1 MFSLGYLI
9 SGIIIGFSIAAP
21 VGPIGLLCIQRT
33 VMNGV
38 RSGLSS
44 GLGAA
49 SADAIYGAIAG
60 IGIGIISTFLIT
72 ESAWIQL
79 TGGIALFA
87 IGIRIYFKETSR
99 EKKEPGASRN
109 RELKNYFSTFVLT
122 LANPITILSF
132 MAIFTS
138 LGIAGSEDKVV
149 SAGFLIVGVFTG
161 SSLWWVFLTAAVAK
175 VSRNPGTTLL
185 DFVGRISGL
194 IIIGFG
200 LFGIVRSGILF

>member
-33 VMNGV
+33 VMNGM

-161 SSLWWVFLTAAVAK
+161 SSLWWLFLTAAVAK

-185 DFVGRISGL
+185 DFVGRVSGL

>member
-33 VMNGV
+33 VMNGM

-185 DFVGRISGL
+185 DFVGRVSGL